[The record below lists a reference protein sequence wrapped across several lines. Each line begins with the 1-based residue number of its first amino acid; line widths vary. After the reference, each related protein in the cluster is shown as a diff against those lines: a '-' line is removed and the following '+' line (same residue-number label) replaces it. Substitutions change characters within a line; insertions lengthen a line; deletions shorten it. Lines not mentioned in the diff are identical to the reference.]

1 MAWFFVY
8 TREAHPGEHVG
19 HHETFADKLA
29 NATLLRDEAGI
40 RRPIVVDDLAG
51 TAHRAYGLLPNMTW
65 VVGRSG
71 RILYKADWT
80 SARNLEAFLE
90 RHEQGRRRR
99 PASGA
104 VAAYVT
110 EQIEHRDVDREA
122 FYERLRR
129 NGPRAYEEFKRAEVL
144 WRGREDADADREDP
158 R

>member
-1 MAWFFVY
+1 MY

-19 HHETFADKLA
+19 HHETFADKLG
-29 NATLLRDEAGI
+29 NATLLRDEVGI

-65 VVGRSG
+65 VVGRGG

-80 SARNLEAFLE
+80 SARNVEAFLE
-90 RHEQGRRRR
+90 PHERGRRRR
-99 PASGA
+99 PASVA

-110 EQIEHRDVDREA
+110 EQIEYRDVDREA
-122 FYERLRR
+122 FYDRLRR
-129 NGPRAYEEFKRAEVL
+129 NGPRSYDEFKRAEAL
-144 WRGREDADADREDP
+144 WRGWEDAEADREDP